1 MAEASTFG
9 VTTAQFAKPQLSM
22 AFAASKRSAP
32 VSLPRTTAIKCVLSR
47 LAVAERQCPALL
59 VVPVFSPVVP
69 FKKRIHLVGVH
80 KLRFPAAQAIHP
92 DCRIILNLL
101 MLEQLR
107 AHQRNIIGRGYM
119 ILRGVIKARAIF
131 KMRILHAKL
140 SGALIAH
147 GDEHFLTAC
156 QKLRQ
161 SNAGVVCRAD
171 CRWLSN
177 SSSTVMT
184 SPSLSQI

>member
-22 AFAASKRSAP
+22 AFCRLKTQ
-32 VSLPRTTAIKCVLSR
+32 RTCITAENDGDQMRAIALGRGGEAMPR
-47 LAVAERQCPALL
+47 LAGRAGFQPGRAL
-59 VVPVFSPVVP
+59 
-69 FKKRIHLVGVH
+69 KKANHLVGVH

-156 QKLRQ
+156 QSSAKATQ
-161 SNAGVVCRAD
+161 ASFAEPTAVAF
-171 CRWLSN
+171 N